1 MTIKKILLPVIILAV
16 FLLGALLLAG
26 YQPDR
31 QTRAAAPPGILVETQ
46 SLQIETVSVQI
57 ESQGTVQPSTETTL
71 VSEVS
76 GLVTGLSPVFVAG
89 GVFRKGDVLIRLDP
103 LDYAVSVRQAEAALA
118 ASQARLTEEQARR
131 QAEAVN
137 WRQSGRPLADAPPLL
152 LREPFIAEAD
162 ANVKAAQ
169 AELDKARLYLG
180 KTEIRAPYD
189 GMVKSRQ
196 ADIGQYVSP
205 GTPLGVTFAT
215 ESAEV
220 RLPVTASSL
229 PLLDI
234 PAFGSIANGPSV
246 TLTAQFGSQA
256 VQWKGDIVRSEG
268 VVEGSTR
275 MHVLVAEV
283 HDPYGMTQRDSR
295 MPLKAGLFVRASIT
309 GISLDSVQAVP
320 RSLIR
325 RNNEVL
331 VADKGVMRLRQVNVR
346 YASAGM
352 AYVDSGFQA
361 GDRLITTVLE
371 DPLEGIPIIDRSQS
385 DGTGEG

>member
-16 FLLGALLLAG
+16 FFLGALLLSA

-31 QTRAAAPPGILVETQ
+31 QIRDAASPDVLVETHA
-46 SLQIETVSVQI
+46 LRVETVPVLI

-76 GLVTGLSPVFVAG
+76 GLVTELSPVFVAG

-118 ASQARLTEEQARR
+118 ASQARLTEELARR
-131 QAEAVN
+131 QAEEVN
-137 WRQSGRPLADAPPLL
+137 WRQSGRPLSDAPPLL
-152 LREPFIAEAD
+152 MREPFIAEAD

-205 GTPLGVTFAT
+205 GTPLGITFAT
-215 ESAEV
+215 NSAEV

-234 PAFGSIANGPSV
+234 PAYGSIANGPSV
-246 TLTAQFGSQA
+246 RLTAQFGSQA
-256 VQWKGDIVRSEG
+256 VQWEGDVVRSEG

-283 HDPYGMTQRDSR
+283 HDPYGMTRSNSK

-346 YASAGM
+346 YAAAGM

-371 DPLEGIPIIDRSQS
+371 DPLEGTPIIDRSQS

>member
-16 FLLGALLLAG
+16 FLLGALLLSA

-31 QTRAAAPPGILVETQ
+31 QTRDTASSDVLVETQ
-46 SLQIETVSVQI
+46 TLRVETIPVLI

-76 GLVTGLSPVFVAG
+76 GLVTELSPVFVAG

-118 ASQARLTEEQARR
+118 ASQARLTEELARR

-152 LREPFIAEAD
+152 LREPFVAEAD

-205 GTPLGVTFAT
+205 GTPLGIIFAT
-215 ESAEV
+215 DTAEV

-246 TLTAQFGSQA
+246 TLTAQFGSQTA
-256 VQWKGDIVRSEG
+256 QWTGDIVRSEG

-283 HDPYGMTQRDSR
+283 HDPYGITRSDSR

-309 GISLDSVQAVP
+309 GISLCSVYAVP

-371 DPLEGIPIIDRSQS
+371 DPLEGTPITDSSQS